1 MMDKRKEI
9 TSIDKS
15 VSKFKTL
22 IKSGPVFV
30 FVVCNRCPYQKHV
43 ILLKMHRYN
52 VDEDSIF
59 RGISCNST
67 YYICN
72 TCDKAL
78 QNNRIPCQAAW
89 NTLFAEDLPM
99 QFQGIN
105 RLERLLASTRI
116 LFKKVTVMPKSKS
129 LKIKGSICDIPVT
142 EVNVNCNT
150 LPRPADSNGLLI
162 VKLKRKLEYKSH
174 VILEAVRAAL
184 VVQFLKFLM
193 LHT

>member
-1 MMDKRKEI
+1 
-9 TSIDKS
+9 
-15 VSKFKTL
+15 
-22 IKSGPVFV
+22 
-30 FVVCNRCPYQKHV
+30 
-43 ILLKMHRYN
+43 
-52 VDEDSIF
+52 
-59 RGISCNST
+59 
-67 YYICN
+67 
-72 TCDKAL
+72 
-78 QNNRIPCQAAW
+78 
-89 NTLFAEDLPM
+89 M
-99 QFQGIN
+99 QFQEIN

-142 EVNVNCNT
+142 EVNANCNT

-184 VVQFLKFLM
+184 VVQFLKFLK

>member
-1 MMDKRKEI
+1 
-9 TSIDKS
+9 
-15 VSKFKTL
+15 
-22 IKSGPVFV
+22 
-30 FVVCNRCPYQKHV
+30 
-43 ILLKMHRYN
+43 
-52 VDEDSIF
+52 
-59 RGISCNST
+59 
-67 YYICN
+67 
-72 TCDKAL
+72 
-78 QNNRIPCQAAW
+78 
-89 NTLFAEDLPM
+89 M

-142 EVNVNCNT
+142 EVNANCNT

-162 VKLKRKLEYKSH
+162 VKLKLKLEYKSH

-184 VVQFLKFLM
+184 VVQFLKFLK